1 MRGDKELRSKGLIER
16 RAALTLWTFG
26 AVLLAALLFAAPIE
40 AAVAAAF
47 AAALFAWGGSTPEQK
62 PIVPATP
69 EEPVPDRIGDLID
82 AIDDPLLIV
91 ESQRITHANA
101 AAAALFG
108 SDKLDGDFRLALRH
122 PLAAELLATDEPTTA
137 STPIELVGI
146 GQQDRRWAMTVH
158 LLDGGA
164 RLVRLRD
171 RTESWVAERMR
182 VDFVANA
189 SHELRTPLATL
200 LGFIET
206 LGDSS
211 AGGDEATR
219 TRFLGIMMRE
229 ARRMQQLVDDLISL
243 SRIEAD
249 RFSTPQTPV
258 ALGVVVEEAVGV
270 IRSGIGESANRI
282 RADIR
287 ESPDVLADRVQIAQL
302 VHNLVGNAIK
312 YARPGTPIRV
322 SLQPVGGKVRLRVS
336 DEGEG
341 IAPEHLPRL
350 TERFYRVDPGRSR
363 SVGGT
368 GLGLA
373 IVKHIAERHRATL
386 AIASTL
392 GKGTIVS
399 VTFPGVDPKP
409 LSS

>member
-1 MRGDKELRSKGLIER
+1 LIER
-16 RAALTLWTFG
+16 RLTLAIWTFG
-26 AVLLAALLFAAPIE
+26 AVATAALLFSAPW
-40 AAVAAAF
+40 VAAAAAGL
-47 AAALFAWGGSTPEQK
+47 AAALFAWGGSAAERAEPKVT
-62 PIVPATP
+62 V
-69 EEPVPDRIGDLID
+69 EPVEPGPDVTADLID

-91 ESQRITHANA
+91 ERQRISHANA
-101 AAAALFG
+101 AAVRLFG
-108 SDKLDGDFRLALRH
+108 ADKLDGDFRLALRH
-122 PLAAELLATDEPTTA
+122 PLAAELLTSDEPSTA

-146 GQQDRRWAMTVH
+146 GQKDRRWAMTVH
-158 LLDGGA
+158 LLGGGA

-206 LGDSS
+206 LADSS

-219 TRFLGIMMRE
+219 QRFLSIMMRE
-229 ARRMQQLVDDLISL
+229 ARRMQQLVDDLMSL
-243 SRIEAD
+243 SRVEAD
-249 RFSTPQTPV
+249 RFSTPQTPIEL
-258 ALGVVVEEAVGV
+258 AAAVEEAVAV
-270 IRSGIGESANRI
+270 IRSGLGEGADRI
-282 RADIR
+282 SLDLDLSCPRVR
-287 ESPDVLADRVQIAQL
+287 ADRVQVTQL

-312 YARPGTPIRV
+312 YGRPDTPIQVLVR
-322 SLQPVGGKVRLRVS
+322 PVGGKVRLQVI
-336 DEGEG
+336 DQGDG

-350 TERFYRVDPGRSR
+350 TERFYRVDAGRSR
-363 SVGGT
+363 AVGGT

-386 AIASTL
+386 NIASVV
-392 GKGTIVS
+392 GRGTTVS
-399 VTFPGVDPKP
+399 ITFPGVEPVA